1 MAFQGCSS
9 EGSTG
14 TKNIC
19 DIIDEIPEENLRHD
33 TLVFDYTNRASY
45 VSGGYYV
52 DSNKGVWAKIT
63 FHALQT
69 MTYDTLLFRG
79 MPEPTTDV
87 TVYTKEF
94 FEKLNEVGLDY
105 HHGNEDIIKKYTGR
119 YPLYTPYYVRGL
131 YTEAGRDYTIYMYY
145 LTT

>member
-1 MAFQGCSS
+1 MAFQRCSS
-9 EGSTG
+9 EGSTS

-63 FHALQT
+63 FNAKQT
-69 MTYDTLLFRG
+69 MNYDTNLFRG
-79 MPEPTTDV
+79 MPDPTTDV
-87 TVYTKEF
+87 TVFTREY
-94 FEKLNEVGLDY
+94 FEALDSVGTDNY
-105 HHGNEDIIKKYTGR
+105 GNERIYKTYTGR
-119 YPLYTPYYVRGL
+119 YPLYTPYYVRSL
-131 YTEAGRDYTIYMYY
+131 YVEGGKDYTIYMYY